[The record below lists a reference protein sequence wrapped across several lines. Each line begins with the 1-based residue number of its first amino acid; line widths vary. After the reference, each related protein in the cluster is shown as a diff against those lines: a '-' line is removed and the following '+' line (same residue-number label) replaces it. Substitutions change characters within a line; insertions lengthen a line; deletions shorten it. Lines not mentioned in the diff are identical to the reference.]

1 MWIGDTKKNII
12 LAILKVDPNNK
23 RMIILMRQKSLSVC
37 VCFSS
42 SDYRGCVLSPEV
54 LKIGEVAGSWRESVK
69 YCEDNHLD
77 MVSFP
82 NTQLQNHIYDK
93 VIQDNNGSLQEVWIG
108 LRRSSQTGEWYWLSQ
123 EPFGDT
129 NWAQGEPGTV
139 NDGQCA
145 ILSLK
150 HHFGWSDKDCCDDA
164 HPVCY
169 KSPDFLPT

>member
-1 MWIGDTKKNII
+1 QEGLGFDSRVRAFLCGVCMF
-12 LAILKVDPNNK
+12 
-23 RMIILMRQKSLSVC
+23 SLC
-37 VCFSS
+37 LRGFSPGTPAS
-42 SDYRGCVLSPEV
+42 SDSPKTCKPGFSVNMIEDGCLY
-54 LKIGEVAGSWRESVK
+54 IWRESVK

-169 KSPDFLPT
+169 KKVLTKSV